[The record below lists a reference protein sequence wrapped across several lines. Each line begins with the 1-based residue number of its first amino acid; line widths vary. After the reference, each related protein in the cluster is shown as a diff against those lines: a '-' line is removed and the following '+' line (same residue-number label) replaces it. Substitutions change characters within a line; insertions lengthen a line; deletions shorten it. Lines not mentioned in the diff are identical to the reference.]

1 MKKSVIS
8 VFLSLIMVAIILP
21 KMELRVV
28 AEEGDGIMWIRRSS
42 DPFGNLGVVD
52 ICAVDKVN
60 ISENFVVKKLRCR
73 YSAGFRP
80 MVEDLL
86 PAGKISDGAF
96 KGCRKLKSVD
106 LSEASPSLI
115 IGNFAF
121 ESCEN
126 LKTVKLPYSSTDL
139 YSYMMEVHDD
149 AFFDC
154 PNLTDIIVGEGGYK
168 DSGRRDSYFSI
179 NGVLCYKKGWSFA
192 KTLIKYPEGKKEEK
206 YTMPNEINI
215 IGARSFCKSRFLK
228 SLSLSRNVTEID
240 SDAFKYCKDLKVI
253 VPSDTLLGVIEKYE
267 PDKDD
272 NVTICLHCIE
282 KKEEIEF
289 VVDKFVRA
297 GYKGE
302 VHQLKKAD
310 KGWVCDK
317 CSHVEADV

>member
-21 KMELRVV
+21 KMELSVV
-28 AEEGDGIMWIRRSS
+28 AEGEDGIILFRHGVSDRRSWIGMKVLL
-42 DPFGNLGVVD
+42 DMM
-52 ICAVDKVN
+52 AVDKVN
-60 ISENFVVKKLRCR
+60 ISENFVVE
-73 YSAGFRP
+73 SP
-80 MVEDLL
+80 VEM
-86 PAGKISDGAF
+86 ISDGVF
-96 KGCRKLKSVD
+96 RGCRKLKSVD
-106 LSEASPSLI
+106 FSKVSPEFVV
-115 IGNFAF
+115 GNFAF

-126 LKTVKLPYSSTDL
+126 LKTVKFPHSSTKP
-139 YSYMMEVHDD
+139 SVQEVGDD

-154 PNLTDIIVGEGGYK
+154 PNLTDIIIGEDRYK

-206 YTMPNEINI
+206 YTIPNEINI

-302 VHQLKKAD
+302 EHQLKKAD
-310 KGWVCDK
+310 KGWFCDK

>member
-21 KMELRVV
+21 KMELSVV
-28 AEEGDGIMWIRRSS
+28 AEEGDGIMWLKRDPCRS
-42 DPFGNLGVVD
+42 DVD

-60 ISENFVVKKLRCR
+60 ISENFVVKKLHCR
-73 YSAGFRP
+73 YYPGGFGS
-80 MVEDLL
+80 MVERLL
-86 PAGKISDGAF
+86 PVGKIYDGVF

-106 LSEASPSLI
+106 LSEASPDLK
-115 IGNFAF
+115 IGKFAF

-126 LKTVKLPYSSTDL
+126 LKTVKFPHTSVL
-139 YSYMMEVHDD
+139 EVGDD

-154 PNLTDIIVGEGGYK
+154 PNLTDIIVGEGEYK
-168 DSGRRDSYFSI
+168 DSGRSDSYFSI

-272 NVTICLHCIE
+272 DVTICLHCIE

>member
-21 KMELRVV
+21 KMGLSVV
-28 AEEGDGIMWIRRSS
+28 AEGEDGIILCKHGFSGCR
-42 DPFGNLGVVD
+42 NLIGTIEVLD
-52 ICAVDKVN
+52 MMAVDKVN
-60 ISENFVVKKLRCR
+60 ISENFVVE
-73 YSAGFRP
+73 SP
-80 MVEDLL
+80 VNM
-86 PAGKISDGAF
+86 ISDGVF
-96 KGCRKLKSVD
+96 RGCRKLKSVD
-106 LSEASPSLI
+106 LSKASPSLI

-126 LKTVKLPYSSTDL
+126 LKTVKIPYSSASSAHLCD
-139 YSYMMEVHDD
+139 MEVHDD

-168 DSGRRDSYFSI
+168 DSGRSDSYFSI

-272 NVTICLHCIE
+272 NVTICLHYIE

-289 VVDKFVRA
+289 IVDKFVRA

-302 VHQLKKAD
+302 MHQLKKAD

>member
-8 VFLSLIMVAIILP
+8 VFLSLIIVVIILP
-21 KMELRVV
+21 KMELSVV
-28 AEEGDGIMWIRRSS
+28 AEEGDGIMWLKRDPCRS
-42 DPFGNLGVVD
+42 DVE

-73 YSAGFRP
+73 YCYGGLGS
-80 MVEDLL
+80 MVEGLL
-86 PAGKISDGAF
+86 PVGKISDGVF

-106 LSEASPSLI
+106 LSEASLDLK
-115 IGNFAF
+115 IGKFAF

-126 LKTVKLPYSSTDL
+126 LNTVKLPHSSTDL
-139 YSYMMEVHDD
+139 HSHMEIEVGDD

-168 DSGRRDSYFSI
+168 DSGRSDSYFSI

>member
-21 KMELRVV
+21 KMELSVV
-28 AEEGDGIMWIRRSS
+28 AEGEDGIILCKHGVSDRRSWIGMKVLL
-42 DPFGNLGVVD
+42 DMM
-52 ICAVDKVN
+52 AVDKVN
-60 ISENFVVKKLRCR
+60 ISENFVVE
-73 YSAGFRP
+73 SP
-80 MVEDLL
+80 VEM
-86 PAGKISDGAF
+86 ISDGVF
-96 KGCRKLKSVD
+96 RGCRKLKSVD
-106 LSEASPSLI
+106 FSKVSPEFVV
-115 IGNFAF
+115 GNFAF

-126 LKTVKLPYSSTDL
+126 LKTVKFPHSSTKP
-139 YSYMMEVHDD
+139 SVQEVGDD

-154 PNLTDIIVGEGGYK
+154 PNLTDIIIGEDRYK
-168 DSGRRDSYFSI
+168 DSGRRNSYFSI
-179 NGVLCYKKGWSFA
+179 NGVLCYEKFWSFA

-272 NVTICLHCIE
+272 NVTICLHYIE

-289 VVDKFVRA
+289 IVDKFVRA

-302 VHQLKKAD
+302 MHQLKKAD